1 MQLEPTDSRRSG
13 PSPTTAEIIHVWRND
28 RSVKDSSACLYLRWI
43 TRFRAYCEQHGL
55 NEQAQLTLDGAR
67 HFVHWYCRQ
76 HDLGPDAAAN
86 ARTAVHELNR
96 VYCVLGRDVPTW
108 RVAPTASSPATAML
122 RAYRDHLVAHRGSPP
137 TTVHKKLTHI
147 GYFLAHLRKCGHTW
161 RSMTLADIDAFLVG
175 CSHRYARTT
184 TADIAGSIRSFSRF
198 LFASGRSPRNLAD
211 SVIAPVQPKYERPRR
226 ALPWKDV
233 QRLLHAVNRS
243 NPRGL
248 RDYAM
253 LLMMSTYGFGAGEVI
268 GLRLDDIN
276 WDAGTLQVTRPK
288 TGVVFTLPLLPSVAK
303 ALARYLRDGRPPHT
317 TTRYLF
323 VQGKLPFAPLTCSSA
338 VRHIVVK
345 HATVAGLTA
354 SYLGSHVL
362 RHSHAA
368 RQIDLGADPRVV
380 SEILGH
386 RDPDSISA
394 YVRIAT
400 ETLREVSLPVP
411 S

>member
-1 MQLEPTDSRRSG
+1 MQLEPTDSRRSW
-13 PSPTTAEIIHVWRND
+13 PSPTTAEIIHVWRDD
-28 RSVKDSSACLYLRWI
+28 RSVKDSSACVYLRWI
-43 TRFRAYCEQHGL
+43 GRFRAYCEQHGL
-55 NEQAQLTLDGAR
+55 NEPDQLTLDGAR
-67 HFVHWYCRQ
+67 HFVHWYRRQ
-76 HDLGPDAAAN
+76 HDLGPGAAAN
-86 ARTAVHELNR
+86 ARTAVYELNR

-108 RVAPTASSPATAML
+108 RVAPAASSPATAVL

-175 CSHRYARTT
+175 CSRRYARTT

-198 LFASGRSPRNLAD
+198 LLASGRSPRNLAD
-211 SVIAPVQPKYERPRR
+211 SVIAPVQPKYEHPHR
-226 ALPWKDV
+226 ALPWEDV

-243 NPRGL
+243 DPCGL

-276 WDAGTLQVTRPK
+276 WSAATLRMIRPK
-288 TGVVFTLPLLPSVAK
+288 TGTAFTLPLLPAVAK
-303 ALARYLRDGRPPHT
+303 AVALYLRDGRPPHA
-317 TTRYLF
+317 TTRHLF
-323 VQGKLPFAPLTCSSA
+323 LQCRLPFAPLTCSSA
-338 VRHIVVK
+338 VRHIVVR

-362 RHSHAA
+362 RHSSAS

-380 SEILGH
+380 SDILGH

-400 ETLREVSLPVP
+400 EKLRDVSLPVP
-411 S
+411 R

>member
-1 MQLEPTDSRRSG
+1 M
-13 PSPTTAEIIHVWRND
+13 WRDD
-28 RSVKDSSACLYLRWI
+28 RSVKDGSARVYLRWI
-43 TRFRAYCEQHGL
+43 GRFRTYCDQRGL

-67 HFVHWYCRQ
+67 RFVDWYSRR

-96 VYCVLGRDVPTW
+96 VYCVLGREAPPW
-108 RVAPTASSPATAML
+108 RVTPVAIEPVTGVL
-122 RAYRDHLVAHRGSPP
+122 RAYRDHLIAHRGSPQ
-137 TTVHKKLTHI
+137 TTVHKKLTHM
-147 GYFLAHLRKCGHTW
+147 GYFLEHLRKCGKTW
-161 RSMTLADIDAFLVG
+161 RSMTLADIDVFLVD

-184 TADIAGSIRSFSRF
+184 TADIACSIRSFSRF
-198 LFASGRSPRNLAD
+198 LFATGRSPRNLAD
-211 SVIAPVQPKYERPRR
+211 SVIAPVQPKYARPHR
-226 ALPWKDV
+226 ALPWEDV
-233 QRLLHAVNRS
+233 QRLLHAINRT
-243 NPRGL
+243 NPSGL

-276 WDAGTLQVTRPK
+276 WSAATLQVIRRK
-288 TGVVFTLPLLPSVAK
+288 TGTAFILPLLPAVAK
-303 ALARYLRDGRPPHT
+303 AVALYLRDGRPPHV

-323 VQGKLPFAPLTCSSA
+323 LQCQLPFGPLTCASA
-338 VRHIVVK
+338 VRYIVVK

-354 SYLGSHVL
+354 PYLGSHVL
-362 RHSHAA
+362 RHSSAS
-368 RQIDLGADPRVV
+368 RYIDLGADPRVV
-380 SEILGH
+380 SDILGH

-400 ETLREVSLPVP
+400 ETLRDVSLPVP

>member
-1 MQLEPTDSRRSG
+1 
-13 PSPTTAEIIHVWRND
+13 V
-28 RSVKDSSACLYLRWI
+28 YLRWI

-55 NEQAQLTLDGAR
+55 NEPAQLTLDGAH
-67 HFVHWYCRQ
+67 HFVDWYRRR
-76 HDLGPDAAAN
+76 HDLGRDAAAS
-86 ARTAVHELNR
+86 ARTAVRELHR
-96 VYCVLGRDVPTW
+96 VYCVLGREVPTW
-108 RVAPTASSPATAML
+108 RVAPAASSPATAVL
-122 RAYRDHLVAHRGSPP
+122 RAYRAHLVAHRGSPP

-161 RSMTLADIDAFLVG
+161 RSMTLADIDAFLVD
-175 CSHRYARTT
+175 CSRRYARTT
-184 TADIAGSIRSFSRF
+184 IADIACSIRSFSRF
-198 LFASGRSPRNLAD
+198 LLASGRSPRNFAD
-211 SVIAPVQPKYERPRR
+211 SVIAPVQPKYEHPHR
-226 ALPWKDV
+226 ALPWEDV

-243 NPRGL
+243 DPCGL

-268 GLRLDDIN
+268 GLQLDDIN
-276 WDAGTLQVTRPK
+276 WSAATLWVTRPK
-288 TGVVFTLPLLPSVAK
+288 TRTAFALPLLPAVAEAV
-303 ALARYLRDGRPPHT
+303 ALYLRDGRPPHA

-323 VQGKLPFAPLTCSSA
+323 LQCRLPFAPLSCAAA
-338 VRHIVVK
+338 VRYVVVK

-362 RHSHAA
+362 RHSSAS

-380 SEILGH
+380 SDILGH

-400 ETLREVSLPVP
+400 EKLRDVSLPVP
-411 S
+411 R